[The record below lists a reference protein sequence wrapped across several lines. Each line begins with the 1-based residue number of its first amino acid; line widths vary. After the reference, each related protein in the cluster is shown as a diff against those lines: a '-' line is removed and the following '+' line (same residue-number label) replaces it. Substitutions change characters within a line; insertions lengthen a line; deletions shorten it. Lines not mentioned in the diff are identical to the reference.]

1 MSYYGL
7 RSLKFIVSTP
17 NLYLSK
23 EEARDLGAYD
33 ETIEVIKVFEI
44 TFTFLTCELDV
55 QVLHYQ
61 MLV

>member
-23 EEARDLGAYD
+23 EEARGLGAYD
-33 ETIEVIKVFEI
+33 ETIEVIIALF
-44 TFTFLTCELDV
+44 
-55 QVLHYQ
+55 YQ
-61 MLV
+61 PGERNGL